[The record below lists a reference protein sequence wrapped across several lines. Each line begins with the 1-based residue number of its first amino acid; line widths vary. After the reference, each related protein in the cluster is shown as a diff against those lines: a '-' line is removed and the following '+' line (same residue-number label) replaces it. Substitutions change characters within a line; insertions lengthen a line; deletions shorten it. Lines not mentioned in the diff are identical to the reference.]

1 MKIKRLLCV
10 DDDKITLTLIKLVV
24 EKTFFAQEISTR
36 MNGKEALEF
45 YHDLLH
51 HNTAD
56 QAPELIFLDLN
67 MPIMN
72 GWDFLDE
79 FSNRYYHI
87 FPNTRVVILSSST
100 DQAERDRA
108 RKYPMIIDYVT
119 KPLTM
124 ASLSNLNL

>member
-24 EKTFFAQEISTR
+24 EKTFFAKEISTR

-45 YHDLLH
+45 YHDLLQ
-51 HNTAD
+51 NNAAD

-100 DQAERDRA
+100 EQAERDRA

-124 ASLSNLNL
+124 AALSNLHV